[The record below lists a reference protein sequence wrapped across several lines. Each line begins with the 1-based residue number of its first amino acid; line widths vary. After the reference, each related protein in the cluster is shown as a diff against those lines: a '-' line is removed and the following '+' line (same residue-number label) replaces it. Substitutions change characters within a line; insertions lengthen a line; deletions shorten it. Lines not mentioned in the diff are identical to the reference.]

1 MEQASDGCRDSS
13 RERLEGEHTGVTDSL
28 SRPVTAF
35 VGDRLLLA
43 GPLLDVAQAVKRAVE
58 AGVDAAILTFDDAT
72 GRVIDIDIRGEQPE
86 FLAHLSRSATR
97 LGAPAL
103 TGEAPAPSPPAPT
116 PPRGRGRPKLGVV
129 GREVTLLPRHW
140 EWLNAQPGGT
150 SVALRRLVDEARR
163 AGASAQDA
171 RLAQERAYRVMSAL
185 AGDLP
190 GYEEALRALFAGDRA
205 RLEGHIS
212 DWPVDVR
219 EYTMRLVH
227 GDAATGETAD

>member
-1 MEQASDGCRDSS
+1 ME
-13 RERLEGEHTGVTDSL
+13 TNVTDPL

-35 VGDRLLLA
+35 LGDRLLLA

-58 AGVDAAILTFDDAT
+58 AGAGTAILTFDDAT

-97 LGAPAL
+97 LAAPAL
-103 TGEAPAPSPPAPT
+103 TGGMAASSPTAQ
-116 PPRGRGRPKLGVV
+116 PRGRGRPKLGVV

-140 EWLNAQPGGT
+140 EWLNAQPGGA

-163 AGASAQDA
+163 SSAPAQDA

-185 AGDLP
+185 AGDRP

-205 RLEGHIS
+205 RLEAQIA
-212 DWPVDVR
+212 DWPADIR
-219 EYTMRLVH
+219 AYTLRLAYP
-227 GDAATGETAD
+227 D

>member
-1 MEQASDGCRDSS
+1 M
-13 RERLEGEHTGVTDSL
+13 TDPL

-43 GPLLDVAQAVKRAVE
+43 GSLLDVAQAVKREVE
-58 AGVDAAILTFDDAT
+58 AGTDASVLTFDDAT
-72 GRVIDIDIRGEQPE
+72 GRVIDIDIRGEQPD

-103 TGEAPAPSPPAPT
+103 SSGVPAPASAAPAQ
-116 PPRGRGRPKLGVV
+116 PRGRGRPKLGVV

-140 EWLNAQPGGT
+140 EWLNAQPGGA

-163 AGASAQDA
+163 SSAPAADA

-185 AGDLP
+185 AGDRP

-205 RLEGHIS
+205 RLEAHIS
-212 DWPVDVR
+212 DWPPDVR
-219 EYTMRLVH
+219 EYTLRLAYGVP
-227 GDAATGETAD
+227 GDEKVTG

>member
-1 MEQASDGCRDSS
+1 MLQAAATAVVPGECIMEITVSDP
-13 RERLEGEHTGVTDSL
+13 L

-43 GPLLDVAQAVKRAVE
+43 GSLLDVAQAVKREVE
-58 AGVDAAILTFDDAT
+58 AGTDESVLTFDDAT
-72 GRVIDIDIRGEQPE
+72 GRVVDIDIRGEQPE

-103 TGEAPAPSPPAPT
+103 AAGVVAPSAPVPAQ
-116 PPRGRGRPKLGVV
+116 PRGRGRPKLGVV

-140 EWLNAQPGGT
+140 EWLNAQQGGA

-163 AGASAQDA
+163 SSAPAQGA

-185 AGDLP
+185 AGDRP

-205 RLEGHIS
+205 RLENQIS
-212 DWPVDVR
+212 NWPTDIR
-219 EYTMRLVH
+219 NYTLRLAF
-227 GDAATGETAD
+227 GDPAYVTLAE

>member
-1 MEQASDGCRDSS
+1 MDP
-13 RERLEGEHTGVTDSL
+13 L
-28 SRPVTAF
+28 SRPATAF

-43 GPLLDVAQAVKRAVE
+43 GPLLDVSQAVKREVE
-58 AGVDAAILTFDDAT
+58 AGTEASVLTFDDAT

-103 TGEAPAPSPPAPT
+103 TGGIATPAVAEPVRQ
-116 PPRGRGRPKLGVV
+116 RGRGRPKLGVI

-140 EWLNAQPGGT
+140 EWLNAQPGGA

-163 AGASAQDA
+163 ASAPAQDA

-185 AGDLP
+185 AGDRP

-205 RLEGHIS
+205 RLEEQIS
-212 DWPVDVR
+212 GWPDDIRRYTLRLAYGNPGDEMADV
-219 EYTMRLVH
+219 
-227 GDAATGETAD
+227 

>member
-1 MEQASDGCRDSS
+1 MIDP
-13 RERLEGEHTGVTDSL
+13 L

-43 GPLLDVAQAVKRAVE
+43 GALLDVAQAVKRTVE
-58 AGVDAAILTFDDAT
+58 AGSDASILTFDDAT

-103 TGEAPAPSPPAPT
+103 ASAMPASSPPAPAQL
-116 PPRGRGRPKLGVV
+116 RGRGRPKLGVV

-140 EWLNAQPGGT
+140 EWLNAQPGGA

-163 AGASAQDA
+163 SSAPAQGA
-171 RLAQERAYRVMSAL
+171 RFAQERTYRVMSAL
-185 AGDLP
+185 AGDRP
-190 GYEEALRALFAGDRA
+190 GYEEALRALFAGDHA
-205 RLEGHIS
+205 RLEGQIA
-212 DWPVDVR
+212 DWPEDIR
-219 EYTMRLVH
+219 EYTLRLANSDS
-227 GDAATGETAD
+227 GDSSSTD

>member
-1 MEQASDGCRDSS
+1 M
-13 RERLEGEHTGVTDSL
+13 TDPL

-35 VGDRLLLA
+35 VGDHLLLA
-43 GPLLDVAQAVKRAVE
+43 GSLLDVAQAVKREVE
-58 AGVDAAILTFDDAT
+58 AGRDASVLTFDDAT
-72 GRVIDIDIRGEQPE
+72 GRVIDIDVRGEQPE

-103 TGEAPAPSPPAPT
+103 AAGVATPAASAPAT
-116 PPRGRGRPKLGVV
+116 PRGRGRPKLGVI

-163 AGASAQDA
+163 ASAPAQDA

>member
-1 MEQASDGCRDSS
+1 VLRAGSL
-13 RERLEGEHTGVTDSL
+13 LE
-28 SRPVTAF
+28 
-35 VGDRLLLA
+35 
-43 GPLLDVAQAVKRAVE
+43 VAQAVKHEVE
-58 AGVDAAILTFDDAT
+58 SGSNASVLTFDDAT

-103 TGEAPAPSPPAPT
+103 ASGKVTPAPAQ
-116 PPRGRGRPKLGVV
+116 PRGRGRPKLGVI

-140 EWLNAQPGGT
+140 EWLNAQPGGA

-163 AGASAQDA
+163 SSTPAQGA

-185 AGDLP
+185 AGDRP

-205 RLEGHIS
+205 RLQAQIAN
-212 DWPVDVR
+212 WPVDIR
-219 EYTMRLVH
+219 DYTLRMAYGNS
-227 GDAATGETAD
+227 GDETPSD